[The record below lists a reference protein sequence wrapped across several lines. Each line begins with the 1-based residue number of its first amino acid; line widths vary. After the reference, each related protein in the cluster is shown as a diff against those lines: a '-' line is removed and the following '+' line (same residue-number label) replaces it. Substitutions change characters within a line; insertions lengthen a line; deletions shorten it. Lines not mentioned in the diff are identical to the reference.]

1 MTFQQVPTT
10 ADLRRCGYQ
19 LLRTTREN
27 GPKNKKCY
35 LGKRTTVASA
45 NIKKYGT
52 GKDVDI
58 VCMDNGTWIG
68 HIEFI
73 NNRPASESPTDYIG
87 GNVLPGD
94 GIRDVL
100 SPCT

>member
-1 MTFQQVPTT
+1 MVLKQKEKYGQVN
-10 ADLRRCGYQ
+10 L
-19 LLRTTREN
+19 
-27 GPKNKKCY
+27 
-35 LGKRTTVASA
+35 TVASA

-73 NNRPASESPTDYIG
+73 NNRPANESPTDYEG
-87 GNVLPGD
+87 GNVLPGA
-94 GIRDVL
+94 GICDVL
-100 SPCT
+100 DPVHDGSYYIDPIVQCKSMQD

>member
-1 MTFQQVPTT
+1 MIYV
-10 ADLRRCGYQ
+10 DVDN

-27 GPKNKKCY
+27 GSKTKEKYGQVNP
-35 LGKRTTVASA
+35 VASA

-73 NNRPASESPTDYIG
+73 NIDR
-87 GNVLPGD
+87 
-94 GIRDVL
+94 
-100 SPCT
+100 

>member
-1 MTFQQVPTT
+1 MICV
-10 ADLRRCGYQ
+10 DVYQ

-27 GPKNKKCY
+27 GPKTKVLFGQGINSS
-35 LGKRTTVASA
+35 SA

-58 VCMDNGTWIG
+58 ICMDNGTWIG

-73 NNRPASESPTDYIG
+73 NNRPVGESTDYIG
-87 GNVLPGD
+87 GNVLPVRYLRCF
-94 GIRDVL
+94 IL
-100 SPCT
+100 A